1 MHHIISILTYF
12 NYSLNFNNIY
22 IYMCVCERVFFK
34 KNYNSIVIIEEWE
47 IWIIDVLKILRGTN
61 QLSYKTLGKF

>member
-22 IYMCVCERVFFK
+22 MWVFLKK

-47 IWIIDVLKILRGTN
+47 IWIIDVLKTLRGTN

>member
-22 IYMCVCERVFFK
+22 IYIYVSIFK
-34 KNYNSIVIIEEWE
+34 KKIYNSIVIIEEWE
-47 IWIIDVLKILRGTN
+47 IWIIDVLKTLRGTN

>member
-22 IYMCVCERVFFK
+22 ICEYFK
-34 KNYNSIVIIEEWE
+34 KKIYNSIVIIEEWE

>member
-22 IYMCVCERVFFK
+22 IYVCVYFK
-34 KNYNSIVIIEEWE
+34 KNYNSIVIMEEGE
-47 IWIIDVLKILRGTN
+47 I
-61 QLSYKTLGKF
+61 

>member
-22 IYMCVCERVFFK
+22 MCEYLKK

-47 IWIIDVLKILRGTN
+47 IWIIDVLKTLRGTN